1 METSPALEK
10 YRRTMRVRQP
20 IIGMVHVQALPGT
33 PGYAGAVQAIVDA
46 ALRDADTL
54 KRAGVDALLLE
65 NMHDLPYLRR
75 EVGHEVSSV
84 MTVVAY
90 LIKRA
95 FGLPTG
101 MQILA
106 GANHAALA
114 ASNAA
119 GLDFIRAEAFVFGHL
134 ADEGWMDADAG
145 PLLRYRKQIGAEDIL
160 ILTDIKKKHSAHA
173 ATADLSLAETAHAAE
188 FFKSDGVIVTGT
200 STGMAASLAEL
211 QGLQGATE
219 LPILV
224 GSGLTE
230 VNISEYAPLADG
242 FIVGS
247 SLKRGGDWRQEV
259 DYERA
264 TRLVHA
270 FHQRLDN
277 A

>member
-1 METSPALEK
+1 MEISSAVQK
-10 YRRTMRVRQP
+10 YHKTMGTTQP

-33 PGYAGAVQAIVDA
+33 PGYAGTMQAIIDA

-75 EVGHEVSSV
+75 EVGHEVSSA

-90 LIKRA
+90 LVKKA
-95 FGLPTG
+95 FGKPTG

-114 ASNAA
+114 AGNAA
-119 GLDFIRAEAFVFGHL
+119 GLDFIRAEGFVFGHL

-145 PLLRYRKQIGAEDIL
+145 PLLRYRKNIGAEGML

-173 ATADLSLAETAHAAE
+173 ATADVSLRDTAHAAE
-188 FFKSDGVIVTGT
+188 FFRSNGVIVTG
-200 STGMAASLAEL
+200 SATGQEASLVELAEL
-211 QGLQGATE
+211 HGHTK

-224 GSGLTE
+224 GSGITIA
-230 VNISEYAPLADG
+230 NIGQYARHCDG

-247 SLKRGGDWRQEV
+247 SIKRNGDWRLEV

-264 TRLVHA
+264 VGLVA
-270 FHQRLDN
+270 ALNR
-277 A
+277 